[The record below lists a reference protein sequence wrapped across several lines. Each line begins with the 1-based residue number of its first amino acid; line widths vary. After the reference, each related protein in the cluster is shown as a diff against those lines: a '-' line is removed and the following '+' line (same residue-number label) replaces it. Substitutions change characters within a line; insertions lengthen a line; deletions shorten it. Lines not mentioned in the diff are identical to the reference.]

1 MGYGMKTKLA
11 RARAWLFHS
20 DRLNLARDYLLIVL
34 GTTMQAAAMHLFF
47 IPGELVAGGLS
58 GTAQLIYKYT
68 GWPIGA
74 MILIGN
80 IPLIYLGW
88 RFLGGR
94 RFLSR
99 TIFASIVY
107 SVVVDVLPLFLPRDG
122 LTHDFLLNALYG
134 GVIGGV
140 GAGLVFQAKATTGG
154 TDILARLLDRKFGI
168 PLSQSYMYTD
178 GLVVFLAAL
187 AFSWEHA
194 LYAVIALYIGG
205 VVMETVTTGSNVVR
219 VATIITNKPEEVA
232 QAIIRDLVR
241 GVTNWTGKGMYTGQT
256 RNILFCVVSR
266 AEIVPLKA
274 IIHEVDPDAFVVI
287 GQVQEALGEGFR
299 PMGDH

>member
-1 MGYGMKTKLA
+1 MRTKLA
-11 RARAWLFHS
+11 RGRAWLFS
-20 DRLNLARDYLLIVL
+20 ADRLHIARDYLLIVV
-34 GTTMQAAAMHLFF
+34 GTTIQAAAMHLFF

-58 GTAQLIYKYT
+58 GSAQLIHKFT
-68 GWPIGA
+68 GWPIGT
-74 MILIGN
+74 MVLIGN

-94 RFLSR
+94 RFLFR
-99 TIFASIVY
+99 TIFASVVY
-107 SVVVDVLPLFLPRDG
+107 STVVDVLPLFLPRDG

-219 VATIITNKPEEVA
+219 VATIITNKPDDVA
-232 QAIIRDLVR
+232 QAIMRDLVR
-241 GVTNWTGKGMYTGQT
+241 GVTNWAGKGMYTGQP
-256 RNILFCVVSR
+256 RHILFCVVSR

-299 PMGDH
+299 PMGEH

>member
-1 MGYGMKTKLA
+1 MT
-11 RARAWLFHS
+11 
-20 DRLNLARDYLLIVL
+20 RLNIRQRLRDWLLHPIRLTLVRDYLLIIV
-34 GTTMQAAAMHLFF
+34 GTTIQAAAMHLFF

-58 GTAQLIYKYT
+58 GTAQLIYKFT
-68 GWPIGA
+68 GWPIGT

-94 RFLSR
+94 RFLAR
-99 TIFASIVY
+99 TIFASVVY
-107 SVVVDVLPLFLPRDG
+107 SIVVDLLPLFLPRDG

-134 GVIGGV
+134 GVIGGI
-140 GAGLVFQAKATTGG
+140 GAGLVFQAQATTGG

-219 VATIITNKPEEVA
+219 VATIVTNKPEEVA

-241 GVTNWTGKGMYTGQT
+241 GVTNWTGKGMYSGQP
-256 RNILFCVVSR
+256 RHILFCVVSR

-287 GQVQEALGEGFR
+287 GQAQEALGEGFR
-299 PMGDH
+299 PIREP

>member
-1 MGYGMKTKLA
+1 MTRVTLKQQVRDWLLHPNRLA
-11 RARAWLFHS
+11 LV
-20 DRLNLARDYLLIVL
+20 RDYLLVIA
-34 GTTMQAAAMHLFF
+34 GTTIQAAAMHLFF

-58 GTAQLIYKYT
+58 GTAQLIYKFT
-68 GWPIGA
+68 GWPIGT

-80 IPLIYLGW
+80 IPLFYLGW

-94 RFLSR
+94 RFLFR
-99 TIFASIVY
+99 TIFASFVY
-107 SVVVDVLPLFLPRDG
+107 SAVVDVLPLFLPRDG

-134 GVIGGV
+134 GVIGGI
-140 GAGLVFQAKATTGG
+140 GAGLVFRAKATTGG

-219 VATIITNKPEEVA
+219 VATIITSKPEDVA

-241 GVTNWTGKGMYTGQT
+241 GVTNWTGKGMYSGQQ

-287 GQVQEALGEGFR
+287 GQAQEALGEGFR
-299 PMGDH
+299 PISDQ

>member
-1 MGYGMKTKLA
+1 MRKRLHHLA
-11 RARAWLFHS
+11 AWLRHQE
-20 DRLNLARDYLLIVL
+20 RLNLARDYALIMV
-34 GTTMQAAAMHLFF
+34 GTAVQAAAMHLFF

-58 GTAQLIYKYT
+58 GSAQLIYKYT
-68 GWPIGA
+68 GWPIGT

-80 IPLIYLGW
+80 IPLFYLGW

-94 RFLSR
+94 RFLFR
-99 TIFASIVY
+99 TIFASFVY
-107 SVVVDVLPLFLPRDG
+107 SAVVDILPLFLPRDG
-122 LTHDFLLNALYG
+122 LTQDFLLNALYG
-134 GVIGGV
+134 GVIGGI

-178 GLVVFLAAL
+178 GAVVFLAAL

-205 VVMETVTTGSNVVR
+205 VVMETVTTGVNVVR
-219 VATIITNKPEEVA
+219 MATIVTDKPDEVA
-232 QAIIRDLVR
+232 AAILRDLVR
-241 GVTNWTGKGMYTGQT
+241 GVTHWQGRGMYTGQT
-256 RNILFCVVSR
+256 RHILFCVVSR
-266 AEIVPLKA
+266 AEIGPLKA
-274 IIHEVDPDAFVVI
+274 IIHEVDPQAFVVI

-299 PMGDH
+299 PIQDD

>member
-1 MGYGMKTKLA
+1 MKMRLA
-11 RARAWLFHS
+11 QMRAWLFHT
-20 DRLNLARDYLLIVL
+20 DRLTIARDYLLIVL
-34 GTTMQAAAMHLFF
+34 GTTIQAAAMHLFF

-99 TIFASIVY
+99 TIFASVVY

>member
-1 MGYGMKTKLA
+1 MTALT
-11 RARAWLFHS
+11 RRQRLRDWVFHPE
-20 DRLNLARDYLLIVL
+20 RLNFVRDYALIII
-34 GTTMQAAAMHLFF
+34 GTTIQAAAMHLFF
-47 IPGELVAGGLS
+47 IPGELVAGGVS

-68 GWPIGA
+68 GWPIGT

-80 IPLIYLGW
+80 IPLFYLGW
-88 RFLGGR
+88 RYLGGR
-94 RFLSR
+94 RFLFR
-99 TIFASIVY
+99 TIFAAFVY
-107 SVVVDVLPLFLPRDG
+107 SAVVDVLPLFLPRDG

-134 GVIGGV
+134 GVVGGV

-219 VATIITNKPEEVA
+219 VATIITSKPEAVA
-232 QAIIRDLVR
+232 AAIMRDLVR
-241 GVTNWTGKGMYTGQT
+241 GVTNWTGKGMYSGQT
-256 RNILFCVVSR
+256 RDVLFCVVSR

-274 IIHEVDPDAFVVI
+274 IIYEVDPDAFVVI
-287 GQVQEALGEGFR
+287 GQAQEALGEGFR

>member
-1 MGYGMKTKLA
+1 MTALS
-11 RARAWLFHS
+11 RRQRLRDWVFHPE
-20 DRLNLARDYLLIVL
+20 RLNFVRDYALIII
-34 GTTMQAAAMHLFF
+34 GTTIQAAAMHLFF
-47 IPGELVAGGLS
+47 IPGELVAGGVS

-68 GWPIGA
+68 GWPIGT

-80 IPLIYLGW
+80 IPLFYLGW
-88 RFLGGR
+88 RYLGGR
-94 RFLSR
+94 RFLFR
-99 TIFASIVY
+99 TIFAAFVY
-107 SVVVDVLPLFLPRDG
+107 SAVVDVLPLFLPRDG

-134 GVIGGV
+134 GVVGGV

-219 VATIITNKPEEVA
+219 VATIITSKPEAVA
-232 QAIIRDLVR
+232 AAIMRDLVR
-241 GVTNWTGKGMYTGQT
+241 GVTNWTGKGMYSGQT
-256 RNILFCVVSR
+256 RDVLFCVVSR

-274 IIHEVDPDAFVVI
+274 IIYEVDPDAFVVI
-287 GQVQEALGEGFR
+287 GQAQEALGEGFR